1 MPQKDEREVGKVT
14 LYIYCL
20 EMQHGINRGQLFALK
35 DVNKS
40 VNPMTATIVVVI
52 VFIINISLPFC
63 CCLIFP
69 PFFILH
75 LLNIYRVQ

>member
-20 EMQHGINRGQLFALK
+20 EMQHVINRGQLFALK

-52 VFIINISLPFC
+52 VFIINISLPC
-63 CCLIFP
+63 CCFIFP